1 MGYNEV
7 MRKGSNI
14 IGHRF
19 GRLVVLHMDG
29 RNNRGRFVWKC
40 RCDCGTEKAIAGDS
54 LRRGQSRSC
63 GCLRAEMTGRRFSR
77 LGTYE
82 PLRKQFPD
90 EARSYDQMIQ
100 RCENPKREKFKDY
113 GGRGIAVCQRWKS
126 GGRHQTGFASFL
138 SDMGRRQSAQR
149 SLDRVDNN
157 LGYSPQNCR
166 WATPEQQ
173 SQNRRPYKRG
183 SIKKIKSAPRPPQM
197 LPLLPVMTDETLRSR
212 FWSKVQKGTAADCWQ
227 WIAAKNASGYGFISI
242 DGRVYRAH
250 RISYLLAYGCPPD
263 SHEITHSCDNP
274 SCVNPEHLVPGL
286 HKENM
291 RDMAAKGRAKS
302 GHLAQP

>member
-19 GRLVVLHMDG
+19 GRLVVLCMDG
-29 RNNRGRFVWKC
+29 RNKSGRFVWKC
-40 RCDCGTEKAIAGDS
+40 LCDCGTERGIAGDS
-54 LRRGQSRSC
+54 LRKGESRSC

-77 LGTYE
+77 LGVYE
-82 PLRKQFPD
+82 PLRKQFPN

-126 GGRHQTGFASFL
+126 GDGYQTGFACFL
-138 SDMGRRQSAQR
+138 SDMGRRRSAQR
-149 SLDRVDNN
+149 TLDRADNN
-157 LGYSPQNCR
+157 RGYSPHNCR
-166 WATPEQQ
+166 WSTPEQQ
-173 SQNRRPYKRG
+173 LQNRRPYKKA
-183 SIKKIKSAPRPPQM
+183 STKKNKIASRPLRM
-197 LPLLPVMTDETLRSR
+197 LPLVSVVADESLRIR
-212 FWSKVQKGTAADCWQ
+212 FWSKVRKGTAADCWQ
-227 WIAAKNASGYGFISI
+227 WIAGKNASGYGFISI

-250 RISYLLAYGCPPD
+250 RISYLLAYGCPPHG
-263 SHEITHSCDNP
+263 HEIMHSCDNP
-274 SCVNPEHLVPGL
+274 SCVNPGHLVPGL

-302 GHLAQP
+302 GRLA